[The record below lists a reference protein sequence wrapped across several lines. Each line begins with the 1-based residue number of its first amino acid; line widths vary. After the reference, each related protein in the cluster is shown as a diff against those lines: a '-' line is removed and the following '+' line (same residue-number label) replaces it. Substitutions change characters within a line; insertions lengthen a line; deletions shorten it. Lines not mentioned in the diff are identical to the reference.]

1 MSANFNF
8 FKPQRTAAASR
19 NWSYKTY
26 YTVVVL
32 WCIKLQDSTFAVEIV
47 DSPTLL
53 TMWRKLF
60 EVKIQPLH
68 LPAGVHVGF
77 ESLESLF
84 HDWRTTNLQFSTLAV
99 YLDYVD

>member
-1 MSANFNF
+1 
-8 FKPQRTAAASR
+8 
-19 NWSYKTY
+19 
-26 YTVVVL
+26 
-32 WCIKLQDSTFAVEIV
+32 
-47 DSPTLL
+47 
-53 TMWRKLF
+53 MWRKLF